1 MYLKI
6 ISTHHLKGNCES
18 RYCEVATLG
27 EQFRPW
33 DRHRQVL
40 EKRFGFVFVLDYRQK
55 KPCCGLLAKKHF
67 ILHNT
72 WIYPSTNSTG
82 RSASS
87 MRQLIVRMLRA
98 TLLKDIAPSTESWKW
113 KVNFRRGFHVAPDLG
128 IWCRLEM
135 CPGTYWWDND
145 LKINV
150 FNHSCLSQSLV
161 SNHQHFARKIFY
173 KCIWNHG

>member
-6 ISTHHLKGNCES
+6 ISTPHLKGNCES
-18 RYCEVATLG
+18 RYGEVATLC

-40 EKRFGFVFVLDYRQK
+40 EKIWFCICRGS
-55 KPCCGLLAKKHF
+55 LAKILV

-113 KVNFRRGFHVAPDLG
+113 NKVRKREGFHVAPDPR
-128 IWCRLEM
+128 IWCHPEM

-161 SNHQHFARKIFY
+161 SNHQNFARKIFY
-173 KCIWNHG
+173 KCIWNHC